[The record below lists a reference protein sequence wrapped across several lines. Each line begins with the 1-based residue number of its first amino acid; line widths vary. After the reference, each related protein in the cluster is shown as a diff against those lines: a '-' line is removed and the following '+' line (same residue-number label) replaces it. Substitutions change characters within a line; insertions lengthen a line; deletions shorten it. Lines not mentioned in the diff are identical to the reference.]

1 MLTLDLV
8 PQYRYTFV
16 LPGISYTISSSEQRI
31 SVDLVQ
37 VGDLLKVV
45 PGEKIPVDGVVIEGM
60 SLVDEALITGESM
73 PVAKSVEDC
82 VIGGTI
88 NQNGALIIEATHVGG
103 ETMLSQIVTLIE
115 DVQTSK
121 VCTSITIP
129 MYTVPDLSTHH
140 NHCRPPSSVLLTRS
154 QASLSQ

>member
-1 MLTLDLV
+1 M
-8 PQYRYTFV
+8 
-16 LPGISYTISSSEQRI
+16 
-31 SVDLVQ
+31 
-37 VGDLLKVV
+37 GDLLKVV

-73 PVAKSVEDC
+73 PVGKSAEDC

-103 ETMLSQIVTLIE
+103 ETMLSQIVRLIE

-121 VCTSITIP
+121 VCHSWKMLCQDVHIHSLI
-129 MYTVPDLSTHH
+129 LSTH
-140 NHCRPPSSVLLTRS
+140 NTPYCRPPSSVLLTRL
-154 QASLSQ
+154 QGSLSQ

>member
-8 PQYRYTFV
+8 LQYRYTFV
-16 LPGISYTISSSEQRI
+16 LPIILYTISSSEQRI

-73 PVAKSVEDC
+73 PVAKSAEDC

-121 VCTSITIP
+121 VCMSIT
-129 MYTVPDLSTHH
+129 MVYTHT
-140 NHCRPPSSVLLTRS
+140 T
-154 QASLSQ
+154 